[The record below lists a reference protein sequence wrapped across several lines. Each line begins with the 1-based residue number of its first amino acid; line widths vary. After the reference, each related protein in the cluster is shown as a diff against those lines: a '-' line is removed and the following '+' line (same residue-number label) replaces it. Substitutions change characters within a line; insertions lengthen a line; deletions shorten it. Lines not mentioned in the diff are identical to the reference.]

1 LLKHQDTTGKQS
13 ISHSAMSDPHFL
25 VITKGHP
32 FEKGPFFEMLDRLDG
47 QYTHVEQ
54 PLAASILGP
63 ELMRPYD
70 CLVFYDM
77 PGINFESGG
86 PIYPEPSQGFKTQFL
101 ALLKAGK
108 GMVFLHHAIAGWP
121 SWPEYRRIIGG
132 QFLYTARKID
142 AIEVQDSGYRHNVRH
157 EISVVDPTHPVTD
170 GLPPHFEMTDEL
182 YLYEVDEPNIT
193 PLLTSNYAF
202 QQEHFYSAAAVVE
215 RGLMHCN
222 DGWTHPSGS
231 SLVGWTKQYDNSRI
245 CYLQGG
251 DDAEAWQN
259 EHYQQLLNNAI
270 AWASNTAGASSP
282 KDRSRKHAAL

>member
-1 LLKHQDTTGKQS
+1 
-13 ISHSAMSDPHFL
+13 MSDPHFL

-86 PIYPEPSQGFKTQFL
+86 PIYSEPSQGFKTQFL

>member
-1 LLKHQDTTGKQS
+1 
-13 ISHSAMSDPHFL
+13 MSDPHFL

-32 FEKGPFFEMLDRLDG
+32 FEKGPFFEMLDGLDG

-86 PIYPEPSQGFKTQFL
+86 PIYPEPSPDFKTQFL
-101 ALLKAGK
+101 ALLEEGK

-132 QFLYTARKID
+132 QFLYTAREID
-142 AIEVQDSGYRHNVRH
+142 AIKVQDSGYRHNVRH

-170 GLPPHFEMTDEL
+170 GLPPYFEMTDEL

-193 PLLTSNYAF
+193 PLLTSNYTF
-202 QQEHFYSAAAVVE
+202 RQEHFYSAAAVVE

-282 KDRSRKHAAL
+282 KDRSRKNAAL